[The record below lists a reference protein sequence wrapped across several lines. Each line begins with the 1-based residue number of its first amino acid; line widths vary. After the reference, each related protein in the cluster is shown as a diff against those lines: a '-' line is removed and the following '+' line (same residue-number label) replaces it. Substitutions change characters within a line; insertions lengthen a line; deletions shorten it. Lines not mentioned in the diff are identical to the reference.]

1 MEINSNLLT
10 TLQNSGAAKSTATL
24 ATGDSTIAAAYAS
37 TLAQSIATQGDSVTL
52 SGEAIMLSRLY
63 GGSEKGIPTTPL
75 VGSKDV
81 GAADPVMW
89 LKAEDRSALSD
100 LYGYAQET
108 GADLH
113 YVDDIAFQLAYYRQ
127 TAGTVVSNWTTTPMY
142 DTEGHR
148 LTSSFSDKDVASAKI
163 IQTNSNN
170 TKLDKGFLNYILD
183 QGYGQNHIMNFQ
195 FLKKFVTRGSTGDN
209 TNANAAEFETYVVTP
224 RSIVT
229 ASKDV
234 ELHHPEP
241 DFICIN
247 GVFSITAKGEKNGF
261 VLVNGQPTQQQKT
274 DSVQVKNG
282 HLAVNIEKPS
292 FAKTILAMLT
302 GTATKP
308 SSAPHHKKVT

>member
-1 MEINSNLLT
+1 
-10 TLQNSGAAKSTATL
+10 
-24 ATGDSTIAAAYAS
+24 
-37 TLAQSIATQGDSVTL
+37 
-52 SGEAIMLSRLY
+52 MLSRLY

-89 LKAEDRSALSD
+89 LNAEDRSALSD

-127 TAGTVVSNWTTTPMY
+127 TAGTVVSNWTTNPMY

-148 LTSSFSDKDVASAKI
+148 LTSSFSDKDVASAKV

-195 FLKKFVTRGSTGDN
+195 FWKNSLLVARPVTIRTLTRRNLEHMSSHRDRLS
-209 TNANAAEFETYVVTP
+209 P
-224 RSIVT
+224 
-229 ASKDV
+229 
-234 ELHHPEP
+234 HPKMS
-241 DFICIN
+241 N
-247 GVFSITAKGEKNGF
+247 SITRNRTLYASMAYSPLPQKVKKRFYTGEWSADTATENRFRPGEKRTPCS
-261 VLVNGQPTQQQKT
+261 QYRKT
-274 DSVQVKNG
+274 VFRKNDTCDADR
-282 HLAVNIEKPS
+282 HSYQTEL
-292 FAKTILAMLT
+292 
-302 GTATKP
+302 GTSP
-308 SSAPHHKKVT
+308 